1 MGLPQTVKSV
11 LPWKAKIP
19 EMLAIPAICL
29 DLVHANLWL
38 ITAPAENP
46 KKNSLLYLAFS
57 SPILF
62 NSSVLWSI
70 TLIRKSSSSSK
81 EKQQFPPFHVW
92 PQTPFYMKINV
103 VKFKLECPMTQ
114 LVCTYGTLLNRDWG
128 WKYYTFGC
136 NTFASERINTYEFSC
151 QIANFIQSN
160 CSLNIMILI
169 SNLIKDTRDVCLL

>member
-1 MGLPQTVKSV
+1 MGLPQTVKCV

-19 EMLAIPAICL
+19 EMLAIPDICL

-103 VKFKLECPMTQ
+103 VFLVKFNIKSHQVTKRVPHKRGSKNPYNLYLPNIPILCKLAKNEFWGHFQ
-114 LVCTYGTLLNRDWG
+114 NSLQVLKNFENYYGSIDLQNPP
-128 WKYYTFGC
+128 
-136 NTFASERINTYEFSC
+136 
-151 QIANFIQSN
+151 
-160 CSLNIMILI
+160 
-169 SNLIKDTRDVCLL
+169 